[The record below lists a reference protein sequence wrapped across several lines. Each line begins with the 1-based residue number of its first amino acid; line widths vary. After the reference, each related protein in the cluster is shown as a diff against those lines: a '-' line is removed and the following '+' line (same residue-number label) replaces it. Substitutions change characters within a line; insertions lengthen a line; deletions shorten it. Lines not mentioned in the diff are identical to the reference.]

1 MEKLT
6 LIKVG
11 GKIVEEEETL
21 RNLLNDF
28 SQVEGCKVLVHGGGR
43 SATKL
48 AAQLGIESK
57 MVGGRRITD
66 VDMLRVVTMVYG
78 GLVNKNIV
86 AGLQAL
92 GINALGL
99 TGADMNLMRSD
110 KRPVG
115 EVDYGF
121 VGDVKEVNA
130 DLLASL
136 IHQGIVPV
144 LAPLTHDKQGH
155 MLNTNA
161 DTIAGEAAK
170 ALAKHFEVTLMFCF
184 EKKGVLKDE
193 NDDESVIPEID
204 RTAFEQYVEAGV
216 IQGGM
221 IPKLENSFQAID
233 AGVKQVIITQASDI
247 QFWGKV
253 HVSFKVLLN
262 LLLILC
268 FATNLGCKMIISKI
282 VSYICGVNSLSVF
295 LRRTLGYCTGL
306 LFW

>member
-28 SQVEGCKVLVHGGGR
+28 SQVEGYKVLVHGGGR

-110 KRPVG
+110 VRWERWTTV
-115 EVDYGF
+115 
-121 VGDVKEVNA
+121 
-130 DLLASL
+130 
-136 IHQGIVPV
+136 
-144 LAPLTHDKQGH
+144 
-155 MLNTNA
+155 
-161 DTIAGEAAK
+161 
-170 ALAKHFEVTLMFCF
+170 
-184 EKKGVLKDE
+184 
-193 NDDESVIPEID
+193 
-204 RTAFEQYVEAGV
+204 
-216 IQGGM
+216 
-221 IPKLENSFQAID
+221 
-233 AGVKQVIITQASDI
+233 
-247 QFWGKV
+247 
-253 HVSFKVLLN
+253 
-262 LLLILC
+262 
-268 FATNLGCKMIISKI
+268 
-282 VSYICGVNSLSVF
+282 LSVM
-295 LRRTLGYCTGL
+295 
-306 LFW
+306 